1 MVMRRRGVIKHPN
14 PKDIHWLGHSGLIPP
29 QLQQEGGVVSL
40 PGKPRMGGAGGSNC
54 WNMSPKRVGAV
65 CFCSQCEA

>member
-40 PGKPRMGGAGGSNC
+40 PGKPRMGGQGVQIAGI
-54 WNMSPKRVGAV
+54 
-65 CFCSQCEA
+65 